1 MRFLPPILLAVLV
14 AALLSC
20 AFAAPSAWRAWR
32 LFVAGD
38 DPAATAAVRLEESF
52 TPARAAAEIDAAI
65 KAEDSGLAESF
76 IALATARG
84 FPVDPQ
90 TEARVAGLG
99 ATDSARALRDFGQGF
114 AEGERAN
121 LPAVIGSTTSD
132 LIGYGDLR
140 DLWREGRKILA
151 GGAADELTVGFAAAG
166 LALSVATWTSVG
178 AALPERAGLS
188 ALKIAQ
194 KTGRLSRAL
203 TASLARGAAKALDR
217 EALQAMV
224 AAMGRADFVAAR
236 AAAKGILRPAA
247 LSGLEAAGRDAGEI
261 YTKAGARGLSDTLA
275 FAETQGELRQGAR
288 LAAKEGA
295 KTRALLAL
303 LGRSALIGVSLGTT
317 VVFWSF
323 ALLGQLLALA
333 ALTQRLGWRCGERL
347 FAGRGRPSPE
357 SAPSPGWGGGGGG
370 GAATAGYLAA
380 RRSRG
385 WPFSGSR

>member
-1 MRFLPPILLAVLV
+1 MRFLQPVFL
-14 AALLSC
+14 AALVVVTLGDVFSVP
-20 AFAAPSAWRAWR
+20 AAWRGWR
-32 LFVAGD
+32 LYAAGD
-38 DPAATAAVRLEESF
+38 DPAARADVLIEESF

-90 TEARVAGLG
+90 TEARVTGLG
-99 ATDSARALRDFGQGF
+99 ATDSARALREFGQGF

-357 SAPSPGWGGGGGG
+357 SAPSP
-370 GAATAGYLAA
+370 A
-380 RRSRG
+380 
-385 WPFSGSR
+385 